1 MSLTDPGFLGP
12 AFDSGHYVEPSAREL
27 LVHCFTY
34 IGSAA
39 GGNFGLRQG
48 AKEEHIRYVTT
59 ERRGISPKVSRPE
72 GLKRRS

>member
-1 MSLTDPGFLGP
+1 MDADGRLPDASD
-12 AFDSGHYVEPSAREL
+12 DE

-39 GGNFGLRQG
+39 GGNFGLRQE

-59 ERRGISPKVSRPE
+59 ERRGISPKVSRPR